1 MTWEGWI
8 FSKMGRKRADEN
20 MVKEALEKPQLTGVI
35 SASELL
41 FAQIYPARLYAKHH
55 IEQRLKQ
62 GWILVNDNVRNAR
75 VRSLWKRLGK
85 LGFELIAVEQ
95 SRGYLGFCLFNKS
108 LRGHELGL
116 ASLDSFKKILMIRF
130 LGWHDDMLI
139 LFYNGELQEGIKEIS
154 ERIMKI

>member
-1 MTWEGWI
+1 MSFDGWI
-8 FSKMGRKRADEN
+8 FSKTTRRRAEEG
-20 MVKEALEKPQLTGVI
+20 MIKEAIEKPQLTGVI

-41 FAQIYPARLYAKHH
+41 FAQIYPARLFAKSH
-55 IEQRLKQ
+55 IEKRLNQ
-62 GWILVNDNVRNAR
+62 GWIIINDNVRNAR

-85 LGFELIAVEQ
+85 LGFELVVVEQ
-95 SRGYLGFCLFNKS
+95 SRGYLGFCLFNKM

-139 LFYNGELQEGIKEIS
+139 LFYNGNMEEGIRKITS
-154 ERIMKI
+154 NIMKI